1 VRNNEYKNNRK
12 IYIDMYIVLFSIVI
26 SAVILGAYQYIDSI
40 NRDSNTE
47 PYDVSK
53 DLLTVNNIM
62 AYVLI
67 ASGVF
72 FVMYMAFNDDLDI
85 FSSLGIIEN
94 NGYEIKKM
102 NVNPSILRNTT
113 DPMKMGFEPYNS
125 GGSGSSV
132 SDGGGDGGD
141 ASSVS
146 SSECSA
152 DSE

>member
-1 VRNNEYKNNRK
+1 
-12 IYIDMYIVLFSIVI
+12 MYIILFSIVI

-40 NRDSNTE
+40 NRDSNAE
-47 PYDVSK
+47 PYDVTK
-53 DLLTVNNIM
+53 DLFTVNNIM

-85 FSSLGIIEN
+85 FSSLGIMEKD

-102 NVNPSILRNTT
+102 NVNTSVLRNTT

-125 GGSGSSV
+125 DGGGSGGSNAGSNAV
-132 SDGGGDGGD
+132 SD